1 MRLIRTLKEQGAR
14 MSVSETTLQTAVTTK
29 SSKQEISKSRVYVET
44 PDHNPSS
51 MDVLNQ
57 FQANMDTLEDLNG
70 RLRFMMTEIRG
81 LIRK

>member
-1 MRLIRTLKEQGAR
+1 
-14 MSVSETTLQTAVTTK
+14 MSVNELTLQTVTTAK
-29 SSKQEISKSRVYVET
+29 TAKQEVSRSRAYVES
-44 PDHNPSS
+44 PSLNPSS

-57 FQANMDTLEDLNG
+57 FQANMATLEDING